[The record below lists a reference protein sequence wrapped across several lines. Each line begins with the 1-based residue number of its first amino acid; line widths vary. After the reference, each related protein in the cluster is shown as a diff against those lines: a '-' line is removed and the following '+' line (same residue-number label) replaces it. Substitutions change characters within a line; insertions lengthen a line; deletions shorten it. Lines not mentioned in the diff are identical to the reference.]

1 MNLTCLSLWCAL
13 PIGYFYF
20 NLPQQRH
27 DLLRLVFL
35 HRHVQLSFR
44 VIFSHSRWTN
54 SSRSRQTRSCHHS
67 QSLEAWLPLHRLFT
81 LLLATEYSV
90 SALREKRI
98 PTGPCYPIFLNA
110 TLNKISAFSSVVIT
124 IFTPKACSNFSD
136 ISLLICAK
144 SNFRNAVA
152 IPPPFSIHF
161 PIETGQN
168 R

>member
-54 SSRSRQTRSCHHS
+54 SSRSRHTIRSD
-67 QSLEAWLPLHRLFT
+67 
-81 LLLATEYSV
+81 ATVLDFNS
-90 SALREKRI
+90 
-98 PTGPCYPIFLNA
+98 
-110 TLNKISAFSSVVIT
+110 
-124 IFTPKACSNFSD
+124 
-136 ISLLICAK
+136 
-144 SNFRNAVA
+144 
-152 IPPPFSIHF
+152 FSIKSHAK
-161 PIETGQN
+161 TVL
-168 R
+168 